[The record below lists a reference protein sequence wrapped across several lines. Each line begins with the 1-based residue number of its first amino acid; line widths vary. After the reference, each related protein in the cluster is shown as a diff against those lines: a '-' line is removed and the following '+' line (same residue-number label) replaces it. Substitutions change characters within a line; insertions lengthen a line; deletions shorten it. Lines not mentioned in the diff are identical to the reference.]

1 MAMRTPTAAVAT
13 QTPIPEV
20 RPPIAIPTVTPTPPR
35 QRAQPTAPAAPRAP
49 PVPETAA
56 LAAALAAAIRMEA
69 EEAGTE
75 ETVGGGSSP
84 GNSLRDEVGQHFRHE

>member
-20 RPPIAIPTVTPTPPR
+20 RPPTAIPTVTPTPPR

-49 PVPETAA
+49 PVPET
-56 LAAALAAAIRMEA
+56 AALAAAIRMEA

>member
-1 MAMRTPTAAVAT
+1 MAT

-20 RPPIAIPTVTPTPPR
+20 RPPTAIPTVTPTPPR

-56 LAAALAAAIRMEA
+56 LAAAIRMEA

-84 GNSLRDEVGQHFRHE
+84 GNSLRDEVG

>member
-1 MAMRTPTAAVAT
+1 MAAVAT

-20 RPPIAIPTVTPTPPR
+20 QTQTAIPTATPTPPR
-35 QRAQPTAPAAPRAP
+35 QRAQPTAPAAPLAP

-56 LAAALAAAIRMEA
+56 LAAATIRMEA

-75 ETVGGGSSP
+75 ETVGGGSCP
-84 GNSLRDEVGQHFRHE
+84 GNSLHDSWATL